1 MCCKS
6 RSGPPPGGI
15 GWSCPKNYIM
25 KQQIVS
31 RPVRKVYHSPQVR
44 KLGQVAQLTLKIGSV
59 SDGLSLHVG

>member
-1 MCCKS
+1 
-6 RSGPPPGGI
+6 
-15 GWSCPKNYIM
+15 M